1 MSKTA
6 AKPGADSGTL
16 AAISAVGN
24 AYNAGQATRNEQKM
38 NLLQL
43 EQLRQNVAFN
53 EEVRRRQAA
62 LAAQE
67 VERQQIMARA
77 SGDAFQGSLDRFR
90 SAAEAGVGD
99 ATSQIARL
107 YQEYM
112 SRPAPVQAALPQ
124 VAGPAADREASMRQQ
139 ASADVRGEG
148 ERLAAVQGF
157 GKYMDDNSR
166 AMAKNE
172 QLAALINNFSRGSA
186 GASAAEV
193 GAESGNFIRQ
203 RLIEP
208 QKSSLGDMFVGFAS
222 MYADSQAQK
231 AGQPYGLQPQDYSL
245 LQPGA
250 QTPGGYGARMP
261 RAGGDFG
268 VKLPT
273 DLGIGGTR

>member
-1 MSKTA
+1 MSRTLSQA
-6 AKPGADSGTL
+6 GEVNGTM
-16 AAISAVGN
+16 AAIGAVGN
-24 AYNAGQATRNEQKM
+24 AYNAGQATRNAQKM

-53 EEVRRRQAA
+53 EEVRRRQAE

-208 QKSSLGDMFVGFAS
+208 QKSVLGDMFVGLAS
-222 MYADSQAQK
+222 LYANSRPEQSQQQY
-231 AGQPYGLQPQDYSL
+231 GVQPGDYEL
-245 LQPGA
+245 LQPGMQA
-250 QTPGGYGARMP
+250 PGGYGARMP
-261 RAGGDFG
+261 RAGGDYG
-268 VKLPT
+268 VRLPA